1 MLIVINGTF
10 FVQMLMVG
18 LQWGPSC
25 RGRKWVL
32 NYIKPTFDNTVIV
45 LLSCKL
51 TLFYRKYIF
60 IGKPWVREYF
70 GHMCNLLELIVPSC
84 LSPAVSTQDVLW

>member
-32 NYIKPTFDNTVIV
+32 NYIKPTFDNTVCFVELQIDIV
-45 LLSCKL
+45 L
-51 TLFYRKYIF
+51 
-60 IGKPWVREYF
+60 
-70 GHMCNLLELIVPSC
+70 
-84 LSPAVSTQDVLW
+84 